1 MTTDAAAHIN
11 KHFVEIMVITS
22 LAIVFSAL
30 TIFGA
35 MRYDSYLL
43 MYPIVYHIVYLCILL
58 SAVVP
63 LSGIKKDPDGGLE
76 NERAGNQYDLMWVF
90 IVFPIVIFVMMLYS
104 NYVFYKEIKN
114 GIMSP
119 VTYEREKVACCC

>member
-1 MTTDAAAHIN
+1 
-11 KHFVEIMVITS
+11 MVITS

-43 MYPIVYHIVYLCILL
+43 MYPVVYHIVYLCILL
-58 SAVVP
+58 SAVIP

-76 NERAGNQYDLMWVF
+76 NERAGNQYDLVWVF

-119 VTYEREKVACCC
+119 ATYEREKVACCC